1 MSVHKPKLFINRPNS
16 IFPWVQLGNAP
27 EFTIHSLYKNAT
39 TIKGGLI
46 MKLNLSAFLQWRFN
60 IFMCRMLGWR
70 ITFFYIRMLGTLYF
84 FFNPKE
90 KWKIRKAV
98 KTVFSDHKYRPEIR
112 SISKKV
118 FRGIFSHYF
127 EKFFNAYSTAG
138 TLRNFVMNHME
149 SEGLDVIKQG
159 LAKGKGILLITGH
172 FGGVEFIPAFLGANN
187 FPVSIV
193 AKFKSKDLRN
203 ASVQQAS
210 NFLTKI
216 IDAEQTPNII
226 RAIFDD
232 LKANRIVITQCDEI
246 DEWKPS
252 RYDKLFFLGKQI
264 CLDKTVNILSK
275 RCAAAV
281 VFGVMHRDDNHRYK
295 FIATSYEEIAKQYQ
309 RSINMSDGSHAVK
322 IYGTLHIQI
331 SRRMVSVEEIP
342 RLDMFAPSGADVKI
356 PASVPVLKPS
366 LI

>member
-1 MSVHKPKLFINRPNS
+1 
-16 IFPWVQLGNAP
+16 
-27 EFTIHSLYKNAT
+27 
-39 TIKGGLI
+39 

-60 IFMCRMLGWR
+60 IFLCRMLGWR
-70 ITFFYIRMLGTLYF
+70 ITFFYIRMLGKLYF
-84 FFNPKE
+84 FFNTKE
-90 KWKIRKAV
+90 KWKIRKGV
-98 KTVFSDHKYRPEIR
+98 NTVFTGHKDRSEIR
-112 SISKKV
+112 TITKNI
-118 FRGIFSHYF
+118 FQGIFSHYF

-149 SEGLDVIKQG
+149 SEGLDAIKHG
-159 LAKGKGILLITGH
+159 LAKGKGILFITGH

-252 RYDKLFFLGKQI
+252 RYDKLFFLGKQV

-275 RCAAAV
+275 RCAATV

-295 FIATSYEEIAKQYQ
+295 FIATSWEEIAKQYQ
-309 RSINMSDGSHAVK
+309 RSINMSVGAVVLK
-322 IYGTLHIQI
+322 FMEHYIYKYPEGWYQWKKY
-331 SRRMVSVEEIP
+331 P
-342 RLDMFAPSGADVKI
+342 ALDMFTTSGIEVEVTSSI
-356 PASVPVLKPS
+356 PLLEPAMRKAA
-366 LI
+366 

>member
-1 MSVHKPKLFINRPNS
+1 
-16 IFPWVQLGNAP
+16 
-27 EFTIHSLYKNAT
+27 
-39 TIKGGLI
+39 
-46 MKLNLSAFLQWRFN
+46 MKLNLSTFLQWRFN

-70 ITFFYIRMLGTLYF
+70 ITFFYIRMLGILYF
-84 FFNPKE
+84 FFNRKE
-90 KWKIRKAV
+90 RWKIRKAV
-98 KTVFSDHKYRPEIR
+98 NTVFRYHKYRYEIR
-112 SISKKV
+112 SITKNV

-138 TLRNFVMNHME
+138 TLRNFVVNHVE
-149 SEGLDVIKQG
+149 SEGLDAIKKG

-172 FGGVEFIPAFLGANN
+172 FGGVELIPAFLGANN

-203 ASVQQAS
+203 NSVQQAS

-232 LKANRIVITQCDEI
+232 LKSNRIVITQCDEI

-252 RYDKLFFLGKQI
+252 RYDKLFFLGKQV
-264 CLDKTVNILSK
+264 CLDKTINILSK
-275 RCAAAV
+275 RCAATV
-281 VFGVMHRDDNHRYK
+281 VFGVMHRDSNHQYK

-309 RSINMSDGSHAVK
+309 QSIDMSMGAMALKFMEHY
-322 IYGTLHIQI
+322 IYKYP
-331 SRRMVSVEEIP
+331 EEWYQWKKYKE
-342 RLDMFAPSGADVKI
+342 LDVFAPSGVDIKT

-366 LI
+366 PI

>member
-1 MSVHKPKLFINRPNS
+1 
-16 IFPWVQLGNAP
+16 
-27 EFTIHSLYKNAT
+27 
-39 TIKGGLI
+39 
-46 MKLNLSAFLQWRFN
+46 
-60 IFMCRMLGWR
+60 MCRLLGWR
-70 ITFFYIRMLGTLYF
+70 ITFFYIRMLGKLYF

-90 KWKIRKAV
+90 KWKIKKAV
-98 KTVFSDHKYRPEIR
+98 KTVFSGDKYIPEI
-112 SISKKV
+112 SVMTKNV

-138 TLRNFVMNHME
+138 TLRNFVINQMG
-149 SEGLDVIKQG
+149 SEDLDVIEKG

-193 AKFKSKDLRN
+193 AKFKSRDLRN
-203 ASVQQAS
+203 ASVQQAN

-232 LKANRIVITQCDEI
+232 LRDNRIVITQCDEI

-252 RYDKLFFLGKQI
+252 RSDKLFFLGKQI
-264 CLDKTVNILSK
+264 RMDKTVNILTK
-275 RCAAAV
+275 RCGATV
-281 VFGVMHRDDNHRYK
+281 VFGVMHRDDDYRYK
-295 FIATSYEEIAKQYQ
+295 FIATPYEEIAKQYQ
-309 RSINMSDGSHAVK
+309 RSINMTLGARVLKFMEHY
-322 IYGTLHIQI
+322 IYKYP
-331 SRRMVSVEEIP
+331 EEWYQWKKYQG
-342 RLDMFAPSGADVKI
+342 LDLFAPSGADGKA

-366 LI
+366 TV

>member
-1 MSVHKPKLFINRPNS
+1 
-16 IFPWVQLGNAP
+16 
-27 EFTIHSLYKNAT
+27 
-39 TIKGGLI
+39 

-60 IFMCRMLGWR
+60 IFMYRMLGWR
-70 ITFFYIRMLGTLYF
+70 ITFFYIRMLGKLYF

-90 KWKIRKAV
+90 TWKIRKAV
-98 KTVFSDHKYRPEIR
+98 KTVFSDHKYRPKIR
-112 SISKKV
+112 SITKNI

-127 EKFFNAYSTAG
+127 EKIFSAYSTAG

-149 SEGLDVIKQG
+149 SEGLEAIKQG

-203 ASVQQAS
+203 VSIRQAS
-210 NFLTKI
+210 NFSTKI
-216 IDAEQTPNII
+216 IDADQTPNVI

-232 LKANRIVITQCDEI
+232 LRANRIVIIQCDEI

-252 RYDKLFFLGKQI
+252 RYDNLFFLGKQVG
-264 CLDKTVNILSK
+264 LDKTINILSK
-275 RCAAAV
+275 RCAATV

-295 FIATSYEEIAKQYQ
+295 FIATSYEKIAKRYQ
-309 RSINMSDGSHAVK
+309 RSINMSKGAMVLKFMEHY
-322 IYGTLHIQI
+322 IYKYP
-331 SRRMVSVEEIP
+331 EEWYQWKKYP
-342 RLDMFAPSGADVKI
+342 VLDMVATSSIEVEVTPSI
-356 PASVPVLKPS
+356 PLLEPAMRKAA
-366 LI
+366 